1 MLDNLVKSQLL
12 RADLVAADEHFVAH
26 GYNDMTGMVILKS
39 AFVALSNLVDFESSI
54 RRLYKES
61 PHLSRIYKT
70 ASKEFEFAK
79 YIRNKFAGHIH
90 PELLAKSIEWNP
102 EIRFIIDRTDEQK
115 VMWYCN
121 IWVLETAINTY
132 VDNDGNHR
140 VFESETDLLFPDDQT
155 RFRLFLEKVIKTGI
169 QYLTEL
175 GVVLRSKTDK
185 PAEVLESLDYW
196 KTAGLTEFNFIAKQ

>member
-26 GYNDMTGMVILKS
+26 GYNDMTGMVILKL

-61 PHLSRIYKT
+61 PHLSTIYKT

-90 PELLAKSIEWNP
+90 PELLAKAIEWNP
-102 EIRFIIDRTDEQK
+102 EIRFIMGRTDEQEI
-115 VMWYCN
+115 MWYCN
-121 IWVLETAINTY
+121 IWVLETAINSY

-140 VFESETDLLFPDDQT
+140 VFESETDLLIPDDQD
-155 RFRLFLEKVIKTGI
+155 RFRLFLEKVIKTSV

-175 GVVLRSKTDK
+175 GVVLKSKIDK
-185 PAEVLESLDYW
+185 PAEGLQSLAYW
-196 KTAGLTEFNFIAKQ
+196 KAAGLTEFSFIAKQ